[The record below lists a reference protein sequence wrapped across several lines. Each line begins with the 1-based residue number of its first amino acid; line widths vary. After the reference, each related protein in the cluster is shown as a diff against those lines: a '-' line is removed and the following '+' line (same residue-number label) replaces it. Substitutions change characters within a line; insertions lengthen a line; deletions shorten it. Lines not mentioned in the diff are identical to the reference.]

1 MVIENVNVDSLVW
14 LFVPGP
20 LFFCFVFVHSSVR
33 AACVSFL
40 EDKTPQSH
48 GHIIDE
54 VLLRSRTDARSS
66 AKSPHFL
73 QPLESVA
80 ITSVTV
86 NTDP

>member
-14 LFVPGP
+14 LFVPG
-20 LFFCFVFVHSSVR
+20 LFLLFWFTHQS
-33 AACVSFL
+33 
-40 EDKTPQSH
+40 DKASQGH
-48 GHIIDE
+48 GHIIEE
-54 VLLRSRTDARSS
+54 VFLRSRTDACSIGKSS
-66 AKSPHFL
+66 HFL